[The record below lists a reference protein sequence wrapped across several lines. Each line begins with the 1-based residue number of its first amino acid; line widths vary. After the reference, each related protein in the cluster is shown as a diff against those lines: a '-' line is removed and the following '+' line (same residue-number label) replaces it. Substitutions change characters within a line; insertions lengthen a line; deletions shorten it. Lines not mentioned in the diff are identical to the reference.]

1 MINALIYPSAP
12 NAGIPHSFG
21 FISVVQI
28 ILELIRSAITHSPIT
43 IFRTS
48 LRSSLERS
56 SATWRSRLI
65 SVCPF
70 HTSPAGN
77 LPCQRRNY
85 RWHALKGP
93 VQDFCHLCPESPAS
107 SFPSPKNCSFD
118 PGCRNL

>member
-65 SVCPF
+65 FVCPF
-70 HTSPAGN
+70 IQPCRKSAASDGTSMDF
-77 LPCQRRNY
+77 
-85 RWHALKGP
+85 LK
-93 VQDFCHLCPESPAS
+93 D
-107 SFPSPKNCSFD
+107 
-118 PGCRNL
+118 R